1 MDENIF
7 VAPKMHNNYGAIQ
20 LFIIPI
26 WPYSNIGLFSIA
38 PCKVITL
45 IFFCFIFG
53 ISSLLL
59 SFISLSI
66 VILLLIAIAFKGVK
80 ERQLNRKQYRNE
92 GLMQIS

>member
-45 IFFCFIFG
+45 IFLALFLV
-53 ISSLLL
+53 SVL